1 MLGGQWERS
10 IGLSGLKEQ
19 YVISLRSKDSMMGL
33 GSQKLLLKDTMD
45 LGGQNSEEKVLI
57 SRPRLE
63 SVVEKITSCSSLAL
77 QSIVCSLW
85 LKCRPAYKGWR
96 WTDSMFLILLS
107 ASDLVILCLCFAT
120 SAIWATV
127 RKIPFCIQQ
136 ILVMH
141 TIGSITEPYS

>member
-10 IGLSGLKEQ
+10 IGLSGLNEQ
-19 YVISLRSKDSMMGL
+19 YLLSLRGKDSMMGL

-63 SVVEKITSCSSLAL
+63 SIVEEITSCSPLAL

-85 LKCRPAYKGWR
+85 L
-96 WTDSMFLILLS
+96 
-107 ASDLVILCLCFAT
+107 
-120 SAIWATV
+120 
-127 RKIPFCIQQ
+127 
-136 ILVMH
+136 
-141 TIGSITEPYS
+141 